1 MEVCVCVCVIACK
14 RDPDSLVEALQP
26 FVTLTGAVGEEEV

>member
-1 MEVCVCVCVIACK
+1 MCVIACK